1 MSGEIKNDEQLVL
14 EAYQE
19 LLKYCNRSREAE
31 SSQMIDKAFHFAWK
45 AHEGVR
51 RKSGEPYILHPIAVA
66 QIAAKEMGL
75 GTKSIVSALLH
86 DVVED
91 TEYTLEDIENHF
103 GAKVAQIVDGLT
115 KISDVFDQQTSL
127 QAENFRKMLLT
138 LSDDLRVILIKLADR
153 LHNMR
158 TLNSMPLRKQMK
170 IAGETLFLFA
180 PLAHRM
186 GLYSIK
192 SELEDLGL
200 RYEHPEDFEFISKKI
215 VEQEE
220 KQREIIEG
228 IIAPIEIKL
237 KEADIQCSIKN
248 RPRSIFSIWNK
259 IQTQNTS
266 IEEIYDLISVR
277 VVFQSKEGIP
287 EKNQCWNIYSLI
299 TDIYKPKPERIRDW
313 VSTPKANGYQALHV
327 TAMGPMGNWVE
338 FQIRTEKMDDI
349 AEKGFAVH
357 SKYNSD
363 NNSGESEL
371 DKWLNDVREILDN
384 PEADAMAFLD
394 EFKLNL
400 FSKEIQVFTPK
411 GHIRTL
417 PKQATTLDFA
427 YEIHSDIGN
436 HCIGAKVNHRL
447 VPLSHELKSG
457 DQVEILTSE
466 KQSPKY
472 EWIEFVVTARAKS
485 KIKSAFKKE
494 RKEYTLKGSRMIE
507 YQLLDSGL
515 KVNAKAF
522 RKMLEH
528 YQLSNKEEL
537 FYKIG
542 LGKIDIT
549 EIDAVVRK
557 KSKNKFIKYWK
568 LQFFGNS
575 DNNEED
581 DDEKEVLESPETK
594 PSLDKKKTLML
605 TELAAN
611 ESYKIATCCKP
622 IPGDEVLGYLDK
634 DNVVTIHKRK
644 CPNALKLMTS
654 QGDKIIAA
662 DWTSHRLMSFLA
674 IIELTGIDKIGIV
687 NEVTNIISKDHD
699 VNMRSLHFESHDG
712 IFEGLIHLYVHNT
725 EDLNNLIMK
734 LIKIKGLDNVKRIEN
749 IEEYS

>member
-1 MSGEIKNDEQLVL
+1 MSIETENDKQIIL

-19 LLKYCNRSREAE
+19 LLKHCKRSRAAD
-31 SSQMIDKAFHFAWK
+31 SLNMIDKAFHFACK

-66 QIAAKEMGL
+66 QIVAKEMGL

-103 GAKVAQIVDGLT
+103 GEKVAQIVDGLT
-115 KISDVFDQQTSL
+115 KISEVFDQQTSM

-138 LSDDLRVILIKLADR
+138 LSDDLRVILIKMADR

-158 TLNSMPLRKQMK
+158 TLKSMPLRKQMK

-186 GLYSIK
+186 GLYAIK
-192 SELEDLGL
+192 TELEDLSL
-200 RYEHPEDFEFISKKI
+200 MYEHPEDFESISTKI
-215 VEQEE
+215 KIHESKQEE
-220 KQREIIEG
+220 LIRQ
-228 IIAPIEIKL
+228 IIAPIELKL
-237 KEADIQCSIKN
+237 QENKIQCTIKN

-259 IQTQNTS
+259 IQTQNLS

-277 VVFQSKEGIP
+277 VVFNPTPGIP

-313 VSTPKANGYQALHV
+313 VSTPKANGYEALHV
-327 TAMGPMGNWVE
+327 TAMGPFGNWVE
-338 FQIRTEKMDDI
+338 FQIRTERMDEI

-357 SKYNSD
+357 SKYSSEG
-363 NNSGESEL
+363 SGESEL
-371 DKWLNDVREILDN
+371 DKWLKDVREILNN

-400 FSKEIQVFTPK
+400 FSHEIQVFTPK

-417 PKQATTLDFA
+417 PKNATTLDFA
-427 YEIHSDIGN
+427 YDIHTDIGN
-436 HCIGAKVNHRL
+436 HCIGAKVNHKL
-447 VPLSHELKSG
+447 VPLSHVLRSG

-466 KQSPKY
+466 KQSPNH
-472 EWIEFVVTARAKS
+472 EWINFVVTAKAKS
-485 KIKSAFKKE
+485 KIKTAFKKE
-494 RKEYTLKGSRMIE
+494 RKEYTLKGARMTE
-507 YQLLDSGL
+507 DQLLGAGL
-515 KVNAKAF
+515 KMNAKAF

-528 YQLSNKEEL
+528 YKLSNKEEL

-542 LGKIDIT
+542 LGKIDIN
-549 EIDAVVRK
+549 EIESVVRK
-557 KSKNKFIKYWK
+557 KSKSKFIKYWK
-568 LQFFGNS
+568 LQFFGDS
-575 DNNEED
+575 KKEEKKSSEDNN
-581 DDEKEVLESPETK
+581 LK
-594 PSLDKKKTLML
+594 PQVDKRKTLL
-605 TELAAN
+605 LSELAAN
-611 ESYKIATCCKP
+611 ESYKIAPCCKP
-622 IPGDEVLGYLDK
+622 IPGDEVLGYLDMA
-634 DNVVTIHKRK
+634 NNVTIHKRK
-644 CPNALKLMTS
+644 CPNALKLMSS
-654 QGDKIIAA
+654 QGDRILAA

-674 IIELTGIDKIGIV
+674 IIQLSGIDKIGIV
-687 NEVTNIISKDHD
+687 NDVTNIISKDHD
-699 VNMRSLHFESHDG
+699 VNMRSLHFESSDG
-712 IFEGLIHLYVHNT
+712 VFEGLIHLYVHNT

-734 LIKIKGLDNVKRIEN
+734 LIKIKGLDSVKRIEN

>member
-1 MSGEIKNDEQLVL
+1 MGGETKDDEKLVL
-14 EAYQE
+14 DAYHE
-19 LLKYCNRSREAE
+19 LLKHCKRSRRAE
-31 SSQMIDKAFHFAWK
+31 SLQMIEKAFHFAWK
-45 AHEGVR
+45 AHKGVR

-66 QIAAKEMGL
+66 QIVAKEMGL

-91 TEYTLEDIENHF
+91 TEYTLDDIQTHF

-115 KISDVFDQQTSL
+115 KISEVFDQQTSL

-138 LSDDLRVILIKLADR
+138 LSDDLRVILIKIADR

-158 TLNSMPLRKQMK
+158 TLSSMPLRKQMK

-200 RYEHPEDFEFISKKI
+200 RYEHPEDFENISKKI

-220 KQREIIEG
+220 KQKNIIES

-237 KEADIQCSIKN
+237 KEANIQCSIKN
-248 RPRSIFSIWNK
+248 RPRSIFSIWDK

-287 EKNQCWNIYSLI
+287 EKYQCWNIYSLI

-327 TAMGPMGNWVE
+327 TAMGPQGNWVE

-357 SKYNSD
+357 SKYNSE
-363 NNSGESEL
+363 NSGDSEL
-371 DKWLNDVREILDN
+371 DKWLKDVREILDN

-417 PKQATTLDFA
+417 PKHATILDFA
-427 YEIHSDIGN
+427 YDIHSDIGN

-466 KQSPKY
+466 KQAPKY
-472 EWIEFVVTARAKS
+472 EWIEFVITARAKS

-494 RKEYTLKGSRMIE
+494 RKEYTTKGSRMIE
-507 YQLLDSGL
+507 DQLIDSGL
-515 KVNAKAF
+515 QLNAKAF

-528 YQLSNKEEL
+528 YKLSSKEEL

-542 LGKIDIT
+542 LGKIEIT

-575 DNNEED
+575 ND
-581 DDEKEVLESPETK
+581 DDSEEILESTDTK
-594 PSLDKKKTLML
+594 PELDKKKTLML

-611 ESYKIATCCKP
+611 ESYQIATCCKP
-622 IPGDEVLGYLDK
+622 IPGDEVVGYLDK
-634 DNVVTIHKRK
+634 NNKVTIHKRK
-644 CPNALKLMTS
+644 CPNALKLMSS
-654 QGDKIIAA
+654 QGDQIIAA

-674 IIELTGIDKIGIV
+674 IIELSGIDKVGIV
-687 NEVTNIISKDHD
+687 NEVTNVISKDHD

>member
-1 MSGEIKNDEQLVL
+1 MSGETEKDKQLIL
-14 EAYQE
+14 EAYEE
-19 LLKYCNRSREAE
+19 LLKHCKRSRGAE
-31 SSQMIDKAFHFAWK
+31 SKQIIDKAFHFAWE
-45 AHEGVR
+45 AHKGVR
-51 RKSGEPYILHPIAVA
+51 RKSGEPYVLHPISVA

-75 GTKSIVSALLH
+75 GTKSIVAALLH

-91 TEYTLEDIENHF
+91 TEYTLDDIQNHF
-103 GAKVAQIVDGLT
+103 GEKVAQIVDGLT
-115 KISDVFDQQTSL
+115 KISDVFDQQTSM

-138 LSDDLRVILIKLADR
+138 LSDDLRVILIKMADR

-158 TLNSMPLRKQMK
+158 TLNSMPLHKQMK

-186 GLYSIK
+186 GLYAIK
-192 SELEDLGL
+192 SELEDLSL
-200 RYEHPEDFEFISKKI
+200 KYEHPDDFDNISQKI
-215 VEQEE
+215 IEQEE
-220 KQREIIEG
+220 KQQKIIRK
-228 IIAPIEIKL
+228 IIAPIKEKL
-237 KEADIQCSIKN
+237 KEANIKCSIKN

-259 IQTQNTS
+259 IETQNTS

-277 VVFQSKEGIP
+277 VVFKPDPNIP

-327 TAMGPMGNWVE
+327 TAMGPQGNWIE

-357 SKYNSD
+357 SKYNA
-363 NNSGESEL
+363 SGSGDSEL
-371 DKWLNDVREILDN
+371 DKWLTDVREILDN

-417 PKQATTLDFA
+417 PKKATTLDFA
-427 YEIHSDIGN
+427 YDIHTDIGN

-466 KQSPKY
+466 KQSPKH
-472 EWIEFVVTARAKS
+472 EWTEFVITARAKS
-485 KIKSAFKKE
+485 KIKSAFKRE
-494 RKEYTLKGSRMIE
+494 RKEYIVKGTRMIE
-507 YQLLDSGL
+507 DQLLDSGL
-515 KVNAKAF
+515 KLNSNAF

-528 YQLSNKEEL
+528 YKLSNKEEL

-542 LGKIDIT
+542 LGKININ
-549 EIDAVVRK
+549 EIDGVVRK
-557 KSKNKFIKYWK
+557 KSKSKFIKYWK

-575 DNNEED
+575 KENKEE
-581 DDEKEVLESPETK
+581 EVLEIPDTK
-594 PSLDKKKTLML
+594 PELDKKKTLML

-611 ESYKIATCCKP
+611 ESYKIAPCCKP
-622 IPGDEVLGYLDK
+622 IPGDEVLGYLDRT
-634 DNVVTIHKRK
+634 NNVTIHKRK
-644 CPNALKLMTS
+644 CPNALKLMSS
-654 QGDKIIAA
+654 QGDRILAA

-674 IIELTGIDKIGIV
+674 IIELTGIDKLGIV
-687 NEVTNIISKDHD
+687 NEVTNVISKDHD

-712 IFEGLIHLYVHNT
+712 VFEGLIHLYVHNT
-725 EDLNNLIMK
+725 EDLNNLILK

>member
-1 MSGEIKNDEQLVL
+1 MSGETENDKKLILDAYEELIKHC
-14 EAYQE
+14 
-19 LLKYCNRSREAE
+19 KRSRGAE
-31 SSQMIDKAFHFAWK
+31 SKQLIDKAFHFACE

-51 RKSGEPYILHPIAVA
+51 RKSGEPYVLHPIAVA

-75 GTKSIVSALLH
+75 GTKSIVASLLH

-91 TEYTLEDIENHF
+91 TDYTLEDIENLF
-103 GAKVAQIVDGLT
+103 GTKVSQIVDGLT
-115 KISDVFDQQTSL
+115 KISGVFGQQTSM

-138 LSDDLRVILIKLADR
+138 LSDDLRVILIKMADR

-180 PLAHRM
+180 PLALRM
-186 GLYSIK
+186 GLYAIK
-192 SELEDLGL
+192 SELEDLSL
-200 RYEHPEDFEFISKKI
+200 KYEHPDDFKLISEKI
-215 VEQEE
+215 TEQEE
-220 KQREIIEG
+220 RQEKIIKR
-228 IIAPIEIKL
+228 IIAPLKEKL
-237 KEADIQCSIKN
+237 KEGNIKCSIKN

-266 IEEIYDLISVR
+266 IEEIYDMISVR
-277 VVFQSKEGIP
+277 VVFKPEKGIP

-313 VSTPKANGYQALHV
+313 VSTPKANGYEALHV
-327 TAMGPMGNWVE
+327 TAMGPQGNWVE
-338 FQIRTEKMDDI
+338 FQIRTDRMDDI

-357 SKYNSD
+357 SKYSD
-363 NNSGESEL
+363 GSGESEL
-371 DKWLNDVREILDN
+371 DKWLKDVREILDN

-400 FSKEIQVFTPK
+400 FSQEIQVFTPK

-417 PKQATTLDFA
+417 PKNVTTLDFA
-427 YEIHSDIGN
+427 YDIHTDIGN
-436 HCIGAKVNHRL
+436 RCIGAKVNHKL
-447 VPLSHELKSG
+447 VPLSHVLKSG
-457 DQVEILTSE
+457 DQVEILTSD
-466 KQSPKY
+466 KQTPKH
-472 EWIEFVVTARAKS
+472 EWMDFVVTAKSKS

-494 RKEYTLKGSRMIE
+494 RKEYTIKGARVLE
-507 YQLLDSGL
+507 DKLVDSGL
-515 KVNAKAF
+515 KLNAKAY

-528 YQLSNKEEL
+528 YKLSNKEEL
-537 FYKIG
+537 YYKIG
-542 LGKIDIT
+542 LEKININEVD
-549 EIDAVVRK
+549 EVVRK
-557 KSKNKFIKYWK
+557 KSKSKFIKYWK
-568 LQFFGNS
+568 LQFFGDS
-575 DNNEED
+575 KDKEE
-581 DDEKEVLESPETK
+581 EEEEIPETATAK
-594 PSLDKKKTLML
+594 PEVDKKKTLML
-605 TELAAN
+605 SELAAN
-611 ESYKIATCCKP
+611 ESYRIAPCCKP
-622 IPGDEVLGYLDK
+622 IPGDEVLGHLDMA
-634 DNVVTIHKRK
+634 NNVTIHKRK
-644 CPNALKLMTS
+644 CPNALKLMSS
-654 QGDKIIAA
+654 QGDRILAA

-674 IIELTGIDKIGIV
+674 IIELSGIDKIGIV

>member
-1 MSGEIKNDEQLVL
+1 MGGETKNDEQLVL
-14 EAYQE
+14 DAYHE
-19 LLKYCNRSREAE
+19 LLKHCKRSRRAE
-31 SSQMIDKAFHFAWK
+31 SMQMIEKAFHFAWK
-45 AHEGVR
+45 AHKGVR
-51 RKSGEPYILHPIAVA
+51 RKSGEPYILHPLAVA

-91 TEYTLEDIENHF
+91 TEYTLDDIQTHF
-103 GAKVAQIVDGLT
+103 GPKVAQIVDGLT
-115 KISDVFDQQTSL
+115 KISEVFDQQTSL

-138 LSDDLRVILIKLADR
+138 LSDDLRVILIKIADR

-158 TLNSMPLRKQMK
+158 TLSSMPLRKQMK

-200 RYEHPEDFEFISKKI
+200 RYEHPEDFENISRKI

-220 KQREIIEG
+220 KQKKIIKEV
-228 IIAPIEIKL
+228 IAPIEAKL

-287 EKNQCWNIYSLI
+287 EKYQCWNIYSLI

-327 TAMGPMGNWVE
+327 TAMGPQGNWVE

-357 SKYNSD
+357 SKYKPED
-363 NNSGESEL
+363 SGESEL

-417 PKQATTLDFA
+417 PKHATILDFA

-494 RKEYTLKGSRMIE
+494 RKEYTAKGSRMIE
-507 YQLLDSGL
+507 DQLFDSGL
-515 KVNAKAF
+515 QLNAKAF

-575 DNNEED
+575 NKDDSED
-581 DDEKEVLESPETK
+581 VLESADTK
-594 PSLDKKKTLML
+594 PELDKKKTLML

-622 IPGDEVLGYLDK
+622 IPGDEVVGYLDK
-634 DNVVTIHKRK
+634 NNNVTIHKRK
-644 CPNALKLMTS
+644 CPNALKLMSS

-674 IIELTGIDKIGIV
+674 IIELSGIDKVGIV
-687 NEVTNIISKDHD
+687 NEVTNVISKDHD

-712 IFEGLIHLYVHNT
+712 VFEGLIHLYVHNT

>member
-1 MSGEIKNDEQLVL
+1 MSGETEQDRQLIFD
-14 EAYQE
+14 AYAE
-19 LLKYCNRSREAE
+19 LLKHCKRSTGAE
-31 SSQMIDKAFHFAWK
+31 NKKLIDKAFHFALE
-45 AHEGVR
+45 AHKGVR
-51 RKSGEPYILHPIAVA
+51 RKSGEPYILHPISVA

-75 GTKSIVSALLH
+75 GTKSIVAALLH

-91 TEYTLEDIENHF
+91 TEYTLDDIRNHF
-103 GAKVAQIVDGLT
+103 GEKVAQIVDGLT
-115 KISDVFDQQTSL
+115 KISDVFGQQTSM

-138 LSDDLRVILIKLADR
+138 LSDDLRVILIKMADR

-158 TLNSMPLRKQMK
+158 TLNSMPLHKQMK

-186 GLYSIK
+186 GLYAIK
-192 SELEDLGL
+192 SELEDLSL
-200 RYEHPEDFEFISKKI
+200 KYEHPDDFENISQKI
-215 VEQEE
+215 IEQEKIQE
-220 KQREIIEG
+220 KIINR
-228 IIAPIEIKL
+228 IIAPIKEKL
-237 KEADIQCSIKN
+237 REANIQCSIKN
-248 RPRSIFSIWNK
+248 RPRSIFSIWTK

-277 VVFQSKEGIP
+277 VVFKP
-287 EKNQCWNIYSLI
+287 KPDVPVKNQCWNIYSLI

-327 TAMGPMGNWVE
+327 TAMGPEGNWIE

-357 SKYNSD
+357 TKYNPTGT
-363 NNSGESEL
+363 GESEL
-371 DKWLNDVREILDN
+371 DKWLTDVREILDN

-411 GHIRTL
+411 GQIRTL
-417 PKQATTLDFA
+417 PKKATTLDFA
-427 YEIHSDIGN
+427 YDIHTDIGN
-436 HCIGAKVNHRL
+436 RCIGAKVNHKL
-447 VPLSHELKSG
+447 VPLSHVLKSG

-466 KQSPKY
+466 KQSPKHK
-472 EWIEFVVTARAKS
+472 WIEFVITARAKS

-494 RKEYTLKGSRMIE
+494 RKEYTIKGSKMIE
-507 YQLLDSGL
+507 DQLNDSGL
-515 KVNAKAF
+515 KLNANSF

-528 YQLSNKEEL
+528 YKLTNKEEL
-537 FYKIG
+537 FYKVG
-542 LGKIDIT
+542 LAKIDIN
-549 EIDAVVRK
+549 EIDGVVRK

-568 LQFFGNS
+568 LQLFGDS
-575 DNNEED
+575 KKEE
-581 DDEKEVLESPETK
+581 EILETAAK
-594 PSLDKKKTLML
+594 PDVDKKKTLML

-611 ESYKIATCCKP
+611 ESYRIASCCKP
-622 IPGDEVLGYLDK
+622 IPGDEVLGYLDMA
-634 DNVVTIHKRK
+634 NNITIHKRK
-644 CPNALKLMTS
+644 CPNAIKLMSS
-654 QGDKIIAA
+654 QGDRILAA

-674 IIELTGIDKIGIV
+674 VIDLAGIDKVGIV
-687 NEVTNIISKDHD
+687 NEVTNVISKDHD

-712 IFEGLIHLYVHNT
+712 MFEGLIHLYVHNT

-749 IEEYS
+749 IEE

>member
-1 MSGEIKNDEQLVL
+1 MSSETEKDKQLIL
-14 EAYQE
+14 DAYEE
-19 LLKYCNRSREAE
+19 LLKHCKRSREPE
-31 SSQMIDKAFHFAWK
+31 SKQLIDKAFHFAWE
-45 AHEGVR
+45 AHREVR
-51 RKSGEPYILHPIAVA
+51 RKSGEPYVLHPIAVA

-75 GTKSIVSALLH
+75 GTKSIVASLLH

-91 TEYTLEDIENHF
+91 TEYTLEDIQNHF
-103 GAKVAQIVDGLT
+103 GEKVAQIVDGLT
-115 KISDVFDQQTSL
+115 KISDVFDQQTSM

-138 LSDDLRVILIKLADR
+138 LSDDLRVILIKMADR

-158 TLNSMPLRKQMK
+158 TLSSMPLRKQMK

-186 GLYSIK
+186 GLYAIK
-192 SELEDLGL
+192 SELEDLSL
-200 RYEHPEDFEFISKKI
+200 RYEHPDDFDNISKKI
-215 VEQEE
+215 IEQEE
-220 KQREIIEG
+220 KQQKIIQS
-228 IIAPIEIKL
+228 IIAPIKEKL

-277 VVFQSKEGIP
+277 VVFTPKEGVP

-327 TAMGPMGNWVE
+327 TAMGPQGKWVE

-357 SKYNSD
+357 SKYNTSG
-363 NNSGESEL
+363 SGESEL

-417 PKQATTLDFA
+417 PKKATTLDFA
-427 YEIHSDIGN
+427 YDIHTDIGN

-466 KQSPKY
+466 KQIPKY
-472 EWIEFVVTARAKS
+472 EWIEFVITARAKS

-494 RKEYTLKGSRMIE
+494 RKEYTVKGARMIE
-507 YQLLDSGL
+507 DQLSDSGL
-515 KVNAKAF
+515 LLNAKAF

-528 YQLSNKEEL
+528 YKLSNKEEL

-542 LGKIDIT
+542 LGNININ
-549 EIDAVVRK
+549 EIDGVVRK
-557 KSKNKFIKYWK
+557 KSKSKFIKYWK

-575 DNNEED
+575 AENE
-581 DDEKEVLESPETK
+581 DEEILETPNTK
-594 PSLDKKKTLML
+594 PELDKKKTLML

-622 IPGDEVLGYLDK
+622 IPGDEVLGYLDMA
-634 DNVVTIHKRK
+634 NNVTIHKRK
-644 CPNALKLMTS
+644 CPNALKLMSS
-654 QGDKIIAA
+654 QGDRILAA

-687 NEVTNIISKDHD
+687 NEVTNVISKDHD

-712 IFEGLIHLYVHNT
+712 VFEGLIHLYVHNT

>member
-1 MSGEIKNDEQLVL
+1 MSGETEEDKQMILDAYEQLL
-14 EAYQE
+14 THC
-19 LLKYCNRSREAE
+19 KRSREPE
-31 SSQMIDKAFHFAWK
+31 SKQMIDKAFHFAWE
-45 AHEGVR
+45 AHKGVR
-51 RKSGEPYILHPIAVA
+51 RKSGEPYVLHPISVA

-75 GTKSIVSALLH
+75 GTKSIVASLLH

-91 TEYTLEDIENHF
+91 TEYTLDDIRNHF
-103 GAKVAQIVDGLT
+103 GEKVAQIVDGLT
-115 KISDVFDQQTSL
+115 KISDVFGQQTSL

-138 LSDDLRVILIKLADR
+138 LSDDLRVILIKMADR

-158 TLNSMPLRKQMK
+158 TLSSMPLRKQMK

-186 GLYSIK
+186 GLYAIK
-192 SELEDLGL
+192 SELEDLSL
-200 RYEHPEDFEFISKKI
+200 RYEHPEDFESISKKI
-215 VEQEE
+215 IEQEE
-220 KQREIIEG
+220 KQQKIISS
-228 IIAPIEIKL
+228 IIAPIEEKL
-237 KEADIQCSIKN
+237 KEADIHCSIKN

-259 IQTQNTS
+259 VQTQNTS
-266 IEEIYDLISVR
+266 IEEIYDMISVR
-277 VVFQSKEGIP
+277 VVFTPKEGVP

-327 TAMGPMGNWVE
+327 TAMGPQGKWVE

-357 SKYNSD
+357 SKYN
-363 NNSGESEL
+363 NNGSGESEL

-417 PKQATTLDFA
+417 PKKATTLDFA
-427 YEIHSDIGN
+427 YDIHTDIGN

-466 KQSPKY
+466 KQAPKY
-472 EWIEFVVTARAKS
+472 EWIEFVITARAKS

-494 RKEYTLKGSRMIE
+494 RKEYTAKGARMIE
-507 YQLLDSGL
+507 DQLIDSGL
-515 KVNAKAF
+515 LMNAKAF

-528 YQLSNKEEL
+528 YKLANKEEL

-542 LGKIDIT
+542 LGKININ
-549 EIDAVVRK
+549 EIDGVVRK
-557 KSKNKFIKYWK
+557 KSKSKFIKYWK
-568 LQFFGNS
+568 LQFFGHSEES
-575 DNNEED
+575 DED
-581 DDEKEVLESPETK
+581 EVLETENIKPEV
-594 PSLDKKKTLML
+594 DKKKTLML

-622 IPGDEVLGYLDK
+622 IPGDEVLGYLDMA
-634 DNVVTIHKRK
+634 NNVTIHKRK
-644 CPNALKLMTS
+644 CPNALKLMSS
-654 QGDKIIAA
+654 QGDRILAA

-674 IIELTGIDKIGIV
+674 IIELTGIDKVGIV
-687 NEVTNIISKDHD
+687 NEVTNVISKDHD

-712 IFEGLIHLYVHNT
+712 VFEGLIHLYVHNT